1 MKKTSKIYV
10 AGHNGLVGSAIVRK
24 LKENGHRN
32 IITFSH
38 SELDLTNKGD
48 TEAMFRLY
56 KPTYVFLAAAKV
68 GGIYANNSAS
78 GEFFYDNIS
87 IQTNVMEAARK
98 SGAKKLL
105 FLGSSCIYPRECP
118 QPIKEEYLMSAPLEH
133 TNSAYAIAKIAG
145 IEMCKAYRK
154 QYGSNFISVM
164 PTNLYGPN
172 DNFALMGSHVLPAMI
187 RKFHDAKTS
196 GIKMVELW
204 GDGTPRREFL
214 HVDDLA
220 SALIL
225 LMEEYNSP
233 IHINVGAGQD
243 VPIKFLAKM
252 IADIVGYDGEIFWN
266 MEYPNGTPQ
275 KLLDSSKIKELGWSH
290 KITLDKGVQD
300 TYKWFIDNY
309 KDLRK

>member
-118 QPIKEEYLMSAPLEH
+118 QPIKEEYLMSAPLEQ

-275 KLLDSSKIKELGWSH
+275 KLLDSSKIKELGWTP
-290 KITLDKGVQD
+290 KISLDKGVQD
-300 TYKWFIDNY
+300 TYKWFVDNY